1 MTRSHVAEPNPGP
14 TTARR
19 GKVRAP
25 GPSIGRPALL
35 HRVPSLGVLL
45 LLLGAGCAPEDGSL
59 PGRALLQEAAAG
71 GDTPTAAAEVAE
83 PVDFRVLR
91 DLLPLEFAGLAR
103 AATSG
108 ERGGVAGLPVSQV
121 SAEYRDGTAEGQGSG
136 RITIT
141 DLGPLRGQT
150 STEHD
155 WIRVEVDRES
165 DAGFERTTRFLDHPA
180 HETFTRSDEGSLAQI
195 RVVVAERFVVEVRGA
210 DLGMDQVRAGLAG
223 LDLARLTSLA
233 EPPT

>member
-1 MTRSHVAEPNPGP
+1 V
-14 TTARR
+14 
-19 GKVRAP
+19 
-25 GPSIGRPALL
+25 
-35 HRVPSLGVLL
+35 
-45 LLLGAGCAPEDGSL
+45 

-71 GDTPTAAAEVAE
+71 GGTPTGAGELAE

-91 DLLPLEFAGLAR
+91 DLLPPELAGLAR

-121 SAEYRDGTAEGQGSG
+121 SAEYRGDGGEVPRSA

-141 DLGPLRGQT
+141 DLGPPRGT
-150 STEHD
+150 APTEHD
-155 WIRVEVDRES
+155 WIRVEIDRES
-165 DAGFERTTRFLDHPA
+165 DAGYERTTRFLDHPA

-210 DLGMDQVRAGLAG
+210 DLGMEQVRAGLAA